1 MKKYFLTLGLEEG
14 ASQEQIQKAY
24 ERLSKELDPANNDNQ
39 EFFVEEFKK
48 VQEAYKALSNS
59 SILATDKG
67 AKQVFKKPNSTSKK
81 NSDATKTPIAE
92 TPRKSVVKKGII
104 ISIAIIAIG
113 IAAYFIYN
121 VPATYKYDEVVF
133 NKVLVYLKK
142 DMSLLT
148 GKISGKKYKGEF
160 VNGKKEG
167 FHKIQFQYYSKSKS
181 NNNSLSNAEGQF
193 KNNKYTGKWLFYN
206 PSGQLIAKGVYKES
220 DGKEKG
226 STGVPNKGREGLW
239 RFWHENGQ
247 LEQEGSY
254 VNGKNEGLYRWWHD
268 NGQLKQE
275 GSYVNGKR
283 EGLHRSWHDNGQLKQ
298 EGSYVNGEREGLHR
312 SWHDNRQLK
321 YEGSYVNGKQER
333 IHERWDDNG
342 KSIFK
347 KYYVNGK

>member
-1 MKKYFLTLGLEEG
+1 MKKHYYILGLNEG
-14 ASQEQIQKAY
+14 ASQEQIQEAY

-67 AKQVFKKPNSTSKK
+67 AKQIFKKPNSTSKK

-92 TPRKSVVKKGII
+92 TPRKSVLKKRII

-133 NKVLVYLKK
+133 NKGLVYLKK

-148 GKISGKKYKGEF
+148 GKISGKKYKGEV

-167 FHKIQFQYYSKSKS
+167 FHKIQYHYTPKKDTL
-181 NNNSLSNAEGQF
+181 LSNAEGQF
-193 KNNKYTGKWLFYN
+193 KNNKYIGKWLFYN

-226 STGVPNKGREGLW
+226 STGIPIKGREGLW
-239 RFWHENGQ
+239 QFWHENGQ
-247 LEQEGSY
+247 LEEEGSF
-254 VNGKNEGLYRWWHD
+254 
-268 NGQLKQE
+268 
-275 GSYVNGKR
+275 VNGKR
-283 EGLHRSWHDNGQLKQ
+283 EGLWRFWYENGQLKQ
-298 EGSYVNGEREGLHR
+298 EGSYVNGEREGLWR
-312 SWHDNRQLK
+312 FWYENGQLLS
-321 YEGSYVNGKQER
+321 EGSYVNAKREGLWGFWRK
-333 IHERWDDNG
+333 NG
-342 KSIFK
+342 QLLSEGS
-347 KYYVNGK
+347 YVNDKREGLWGF